1 MNGVL
6 ETIERL
12 GSECTG
18 DVPALIA
25 SARTVV
31 ADDVALS
38 RACDQA
44 ASRRAQAGDRGAVWW
59 LACAIATLR
68 ASPLASA
75 QEDAE
80 LNAARALGEISRSP
94 AAIAPLPPAAR
105 WLVAG
110 HAEPP
115 PVAHAIE
122 LARKNATTYV
132 ERLDAELEGRERLL
146 LAKWQQAGTSDTRSA
161 IEEAL
166 DTYANA
172 LSLARAALSRVID
185 HVAAK
190 SGDPAIAESG
200 ARALAELDDVTLPS
214 LRSRIENARRALFG
228 TPEAPPPA
236 VPMTEGRLS
245 FAGAAPP
252 SFQVGTP
259 APPVVEAPRTVEQ
272 LDAAMRAAFERAWA
286 GGESERAAFEAA
298 VRARYEQETAS
309 IPDPDARQQALDH
322 YVAHALAQLP
332 AR

>member
-1 MNGVL
+1 MSA
-6 ETIERL
+6 EIEAIERL
-12 GSECTG
+12 ASACTG
-18 DVPALIA
+18 DVPGLIA
-25 SARTVV
+25 SARSVV
-31 ADDVALS
+31 ADDVALA
-38 RACDQA
+38 RACDA
-44 ASRRAQAGDRGAVWW
+44 ASTRRAQAGDRGAVWW

-80 LNAARALGEISRSP
+80 LNAARALGEIARSP
-94 AAIAPLPPAAR
+94 AAIAPLPPGAR

-122 LARKNATTYV
+122 LARKNATTYI

-146 LAKWQQAGTSDTRSA
+146 LAKWQQAATSDTRAA

-166 DTYANA
+166 GTYANA
-172 LSLARAALSRVID
+172 MVLARASLSRVLDQI
-185 HVAAK
+185 AAK
-190 SGDPAIAESG
+190 SGDPAVAEAG
-200 ARALAELDDVTLPS
+200 ARALAELDDATLPS
-214 LRSRIENARRALFG
+214 LRARIENARRTIFG
-228 TPEAPPPA
+228 APEPPPQ
-236 VPMTEGRLS
+236 PMAEGRPS

-286 GGESERAAFEAA
+286 GGDAERAAFEAA

>member
-1 MNGVL
+1 MSAQI
-6 ETIERL
+6 EAIERL

-18 DVPALIA
+18 DVPGMIA
-25 SARTVV
+25 AARSII
-31 ADDVALS
+31 ADDVALAH
-38 RACDQA
+38 ACDA
-44 ASRRAQAGDRGAVWW
+44 AIVRRAQAGDRGGVWW
-59 LACAIATLR
+59 LACALATLR
-68 ASPLASA
+68 ASPIASA

-80 LNAARALGEISRSP
+80 LNAARALGEIARSP
-94 AAIAPLPPAAR
+94 AAIAPLPPGAR

-122 LARKNATTYV
+122 LARKNATTYI

-146 LAKWQQAGTSDTRSA
+146 LAKWQQAATNDTRAA

-166 DTYANA
+166 GTYASA
-172 LSLARAALSRVID
+172 LTLTRAALSRVLD

-190 SGDPAIAESG
+190 SADPAVSETG
-200 ARALAELDDVTLPS
+200 ARALAELDDATLPS
-214 LRSRIENARRALFG
+214 LRSRIESARRTIFG
-228 TPEAPPPA
+228 APEAPPSI
-236 VPMTEGRLS
+236 VTEGRLS

-286 GGESERAAFEAA
+286 GGDAERAAFEAA

-309 IPDPDARQQALDH
+309 IPDPDARRQALDH
-322 YVAHALAQLP
+322 YVAHALAQLTP
-332 AR
+332 R